1 MSLSGCKNILTFFC
15 DWLIKQRDGDET
27 CKIVEIVEKL
37 LSLLSLLPRQIVV
50 TLTLY
55 LIGFFFLALYV
66 THLIFRNEQ
75 EKRVRRA
82 CKGKIQLESS

>member
-27 CKIVEIVEKL
+27 CKIVEKL
-37 LSLLSLLPRQIVV
+37 LSLLLSLPRQIVV

-66 THLIFRNEQ
+66 KHLIFRNEQ

-82 CKGKIQLESS
+82 CKGKILEFESS